1 MDQGQKSVSNIDL
14 KIPRF
19 ETQVVDFTDCSTND
33 PVELKWKTSFG
44 IPDCFMIRVK
54 QQIGNKSVEER
65 NLFAKIESAT
75 LSIFD
80 ENSKLLSTVNSAQL
94 QNFTRINSNI
104 YARKTYNIVLLKR
117 ADLGNFRDPDQSRQL
132 EFVFK
137 LKEIAQSHA
146 LQDNSK
152 QLIITPIYMQ
162 TQVME
167 GNIQHISIRNIY
179 PEM

>member
-1 MDQGQKSVSNIDL
+1 MQYERTRGVEMESV
-14 KIPRF
+14 
-19 ETQVVDFTDCSTND
+19 
-33 PVELKWKTSFG
+33 FG

-54 QQIGNKSVEER
+54 QQIGNKSVSER
-65 NLFAKIESAT
+65 DLFAKIESAT

-94 QNFTRINSNI
+94 QNFTRVNSNI
-104 YARKTYNIVLLKR
+104 YARKTYNIVLLKK
-117 ADLGNFRDPDQSRQL
+117 ADLGTFRNPDQSRCI

-137 LKEIAQSHA
+137 LKEIGQSYS
-146 LQDNSK
+146 LRDNRK
-152 QLIITPIYMQ
+152 QLIITPIYMK

-167 GNIQHISIRNIY
+167 GNIQRISIRNIY